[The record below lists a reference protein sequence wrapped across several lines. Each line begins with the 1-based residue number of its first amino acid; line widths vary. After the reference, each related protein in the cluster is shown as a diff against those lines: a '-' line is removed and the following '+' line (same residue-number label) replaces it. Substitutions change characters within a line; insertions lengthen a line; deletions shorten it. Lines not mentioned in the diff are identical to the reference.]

1 MGELFFQSIIL
12 YLIVWAI
19 TILFKLIY
27 NHIPL
32 ESNKIKFKNWF
43 FKLDILISIGS
54 IVLLLILIVVSGD
67 TNISLLK
74 IIIEN
79 DIFEYPHS
87 LKLLSPIAI
96 GLSGIA
102 FYGYKL
108 KSIKKYRIQL
118 NEIQKNINNNENQQI
133 SKYFKSYSYESN
145 SKKIIL
151 SIFSIT
157 WWIFPLLIF
166 RTIGCNQIDFYENAN
181 DRDSNI
187 NPKNSID
194 LFSTFILIIVLLN
207 SFISVIV
214 MEISMAL

>member
-1 MGELFFQSIIL
+1 MEGLFFQSIKL
-12 YLIVWAI
+12 YLIVWGI

-32 ESNKIKFKNWF
+32 KSNKILFKNWF
-43 FKLDILISIGS
+43 FKYDILISIGS
-54 IVLLLILIVVSGD
+54 IVILLFFIVVSGD
-67 TNISLLK
+67 RNISLLK
-74 IIIEN
+74 SIIQN

-87 LKLLSPIAI
+87 LELLSPIAI
-96 GLSGIA
+96 GISGIA
-102 FYGYKL
+102 FNGYKL

-118 NEIQKNINNNENQQI
+118 NEIQKNPNNNENQQI
-133 SKYFKSYSYESN
+133 SKYFKSYSYENN

-166 RTIGCNQIDFYENAN
+166 RIIGCNQIYFYENAN
-181 DRDSNI
+181 DRESNI
-187 NPKNSID
+187 NPNKSID
-194 LFSTFILIIVLLN
+194 LFSSFILTILLFN
-207 SFISVIV
+207 SFISIIM